1 MLYFPSLVIM
11 VLIASNFLQFL
22 DLPYGVLGH
31 EGSTILVILNS
42 LRLLKN

>member
-1 MLYFPSLVIM
+1 
-11 VLIASNFLQFL
+11 LICSNFLQIL
-22 DLPYGVLGH
+22 DLPYGVIGH